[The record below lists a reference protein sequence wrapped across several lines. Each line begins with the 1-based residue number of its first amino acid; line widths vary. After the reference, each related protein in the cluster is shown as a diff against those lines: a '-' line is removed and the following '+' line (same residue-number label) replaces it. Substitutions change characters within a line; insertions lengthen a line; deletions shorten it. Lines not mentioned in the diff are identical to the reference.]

1 MSPKGRGRRL
11 LAALTVIVVASCVAT
26 IHRLGRA
33 EELQVLDESQ
43 ATSQSLVY
51 EYVVLR
57 WTAPGDDGLN
67 GRASHYDL
75 RYSTNSIVG
84 TDTAG
89 WWNSATKVNLWAKIP
104 ALPGKP
110 DSVRV
115 LGFTP
120 GYRYFAML
128 RTCDEVPNWSP
139 FSNIAVIQASDLTA
153 PKMVT
158 DLRVH

>member
-11 LAALTVIVVASCVAT
+11 LAALIVIAVASCIAT

-33 EELQVLDESQ
+33 AELQILDESQ
-43 ATSQSLVY
+43 ATNQAVTTD
-51 EYVVLR
+51 YVILH

-67 GRASHYDL
+67 GRAARYDL
-75 RYSTNSIVG
+75 RYNLNSIVG
-84 TDTAG
+84 GDTLG
-89 WWNSATKVNLWAKIP
+89 WWNSAIKVPIWAKIP

-120 GYRYFAML
+120 GYRYYAML
-128 RTCDEVPNWSP
+128 RACDEVPNWSG
-139 FSNIAVIQASDLTA
+139 FSNIAIIQATDLMA
-153 PKMVT
+153 PKAVT
-158 DLRVH
+158 DLRVR

>member
-11 LAALTVIVVASCVAT
+11 LAALIVITVASGIAT

-33 EELQVLDESQ
+33 EELQILDESQ
-43 ATSQSLVY
+43 ATNQAVTTD
-51 EYVVLR
+51 YVILR
-57 WTAPGDDGLN
+57 WTAPGDDGLS
-67 GRASHYDL
+67 GRASRYDL
-75 RYSTNSIVG
+75 RYSLNPIVG
-84 TDTAG
+84 TDTVG
-89 WWNSATKVNLWAKIP
+89 WWNGATKVNLWNKIP

-120 GYRYFAML
+120 GYRYYAML

-139 FSNIAVIQASDLTA
+139 FSNIAVIQATDLMA
-153 PKMVT
+153 PKAVT
-158 DLRVH
+158 DLRVR

>member
-11 LAALTVIVVASCVAT
+11 LAALIVITVASCIAT

-33 EELQVLDESQ
+33 EELQILDESQ
-43 ATSQSLVY
+43 ATNQAVTTD
-51 EYVVLR
+51 YVILR
-57 WTAPGDDGLN
+57 WTAPGDDGLS
-67 GRASHYDL
+67 GRASRYDL
-75 RYSTNSIVG
+75 RYSLNPIAG
-84 TDTAG
+84 TDTLG
-89 WWNSATKVNLWAKIP
+89 WWNSATKVGIWAKIP

-120 GYRYFAML
+120 GYRYYAML

-139 FSNIAVIQASDLTA
+139 FSNIAVIQATDLMA
-153 PKMVT
+153 PKAVT
-158 DLRVH
+158 DLRVR

>member
-11 LAALTVIVVASCVAT
+11 LAALIVITVASCIGT

-33 EELQVLDESQ
+33 EELQILDESQ
-43 ATSQSLVY
+43 ATNQAVTTD
-51 EYVVLR
+51 YVVLH

-67 GRASHYDL
+67 GRASRYDL
-75 RYSTNSIVG
+75 RYSLNSIVG
-84 TDTAG
+84 TDTVG
-89 WWNSATKVNLWAKIP
+89 WWNGATKVNLWNKIP

-120 GYRYFAML
+120 GYRYYAML

-139 FSNIAVIQASDLTA
+139 FSNVAVIQATDLMA
-153 PKMVT
+153 PKAVT
-158 DLRVH
+158 DLRVR